1 MKKKILGGS
10 SMGEK
15 EVLEGNAINRMSQAG
30 NAKIF
35 AENDE
40 HVDITEA

>member
-1 MKKKILGGS
+1 
-10 SMGEK
+10 MGNLVMGHGK
-15 EVLEGNAINRMSQAG
+15 RMNYLEGNAINRRSQTG